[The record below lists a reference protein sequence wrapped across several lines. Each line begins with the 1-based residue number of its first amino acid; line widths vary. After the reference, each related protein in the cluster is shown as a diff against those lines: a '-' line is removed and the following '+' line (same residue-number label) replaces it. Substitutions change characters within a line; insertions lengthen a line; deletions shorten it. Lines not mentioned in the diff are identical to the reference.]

1 MRRTRSAGCD
11 RAQSETIGT
20 VLLVGVFVIL
30 VTIVGVVVLG
40 GIDTEADPLADLRV
54 DGNATHIVITHR
66 GGDSVPGEEVTVVL
80 NGGSDTRRY
89 TVDSANVTGDDG
101 EFGFGDVFA
110 RLHGLSGPSA
120 TVRVVHG
127 PSNTVL
133 TEADVAL
140 ESDAETDYAP
150 AAAVSV
156 SPANP
161 SVGESA
167 TFDAS
172 GSNDPDGTIVE
183 YAWDFDGDGTTD
195 ETTSSASVA
204 HTYTSGGTY
213 TATVTVTDDDG
224 ESGTASETV
233 SVSSS
238 APTAAF
244 SYTPSDPDP
253 GESVTFD
260 GSGSSD
266 PDGTVAQYAWDW
278 DDDGTY
284 EQTGSSATATHT
296 FASSGDYDVTLRVTD
311 DAGRTG
317 TTTQTVTVN
326 TAPSA
331 SFTYS
336 PSDPDT
342 GESIAFDAS
351 GTSDPDGSIQTYE
364 WDFNG
369 DGTYEETGSSPTT
382 STTYGSNGDYDV
394 TLRVT
399 DDLGEQTTTTQTVTV
414 NTPPTASFTTTVDD
428 TDGDG
433 ALEIVYDASASAD
446 PDGTIATYRW
456 DWDGD
461 GTYEGS
467 SSDPV
472 YVVDDGSIY
481 GFCPCAGSVTL
492 EVEDGDGA
500 TAQQTNTDSE
510 RPEGFVT
517 PGFELFGALLAVLL
531 GGLLRR
537 RGHV

>member
-311 DAGRTG
+311 DAG
-317 TTTQTVTVN
+317 Q
-326 TAPSA
+326 
-331 SFTYS
+331 
-336 PSDPDT
+336 
-342 GESIAFDAS
+342 
-351 GTSDPDGSIQTYE
+351 
-364 WDFNG
+364 
-369 DGTYEETGSSPTT
+369 
-382 STTYGSNGDYDV
+382 
-394 TLRVT
+394 
-399 DDLGEQTTTTQTVTV
+399 QTTTTQTVTV